1 LDAPVK
7 PAVIVVED
15 EPLLLLDDMCLFE
28 EAGFE
33 AIPAANAAEALT
45 ILEDRSDIRVVVTDI
60 SMPGDMDGLALC
72 AAIRDRWPP
81 VDFILI
87 SGHAPPEQNALPSR
101 AVFLAKPYNVA
112 ELLKE
117 LKAFM
122 SASPVSI

>member
-1 LDAPVK
+1 LNAPAK

-33 AIPAANAAEALT
+33 AVPAANAAEALT
-45 ILEDRSDIRVVVTDI
+45 ILEDRSDIKVVVTDI
-60 SMPGDMDGLALC
+60 SMPGAMDGLELC
-72 AAIRDRWPP
+72 ATIRDRWPP

-87 SGHAPPEQNALPSR
+87 SGHAPPDPQVLPQR
-101 AVFLAKPYNVA
+101 AVFLAKPVEVA
-112 ELLKE
+112 ALLKH

-122 SASPVSI
+122 PPNAG

>member
-1 LDAPVK
+1 LDTPEK

-45 ILEDRSDIRVVVTDI
+45 ILEDRSDIHVVVTDI
-60 SMPGDMDGLALC
+60 SLPGEMDGLELC
-72 AAIRDRWPP
+72 ATIRHRWPP

-87 SGHAPPEQNALPSR
+87 SGHAPPDSKDLPSR
-101 AVFLAKPYNVA
+101 AIFLAKPYNVA
-112 ELLKE
+112 ELLRH
-117 LKAFM
+117 LKAFV
-122 SASPVSI
+122 AAGAP